1 MSADTEIPSENAP
14 RPARRSV
21 GAVRS
26 EESANAILDA
36 AAEILSEGGNAAFT
50 MEAVARRA
58 RAGKQTIYRWWPN
71 RARLLL
77 DVYHRQKGADG
88 VNYQGGS
95 AAEFER
101 FIRELWVF
109 WRETPAGRGFRL
121 VVAESQTDPGA
132 AEALADYFAKRRA
145 EFIAAV
151 APPGADAEAVGTVHD
166 MLIGFNL
173 GRLLTGRLDDD
184 PLPIAFVAMT
194 LAHALA
200 AAVE

>member
-1 MSADTEIPSENAP
+1 MSADSEIPSESVP

-50 MEAVARRA
+50 MEAVGAPGAGGQADDLSVVAEPGAAAARRLSSPEGRGRGRLPRGHGGRLRTLHPGTLGVLA
-58 RAGKQTIYRWWPN
+58 RDT
-71 RARLLL
+71 
-77 DVYHRQKGADG
+77 
-88 VNYQGGS
+88 
-95 AAEFER
+95 
-101 FIRELWVF
+101 
-109 WRETPAGRGFRL
+109 AGRGFRL
-121 VVAESQTDPGA
+121 VVAESQTDAAA
-132 AEALADYFAKRRA
+132 AEALADYFRQRRA

-200 AAVE
+200 AAID